1 MKTTEELRARFSNEY
16 GIGWENDEG
25 EPDIDYVHFLEELLL
40 SQSTESAGVGEQ
52 LEPEGECSHCDG
64 TGYMAENLDKS
75 ELIKCEYCSPQQPSE
90 GEINDIFNVVAT
102 HTTEEGILLMSEQEF
117 KWAIESLNV
126 QGEAQQRYEK
136 AVKLLSSKRYP
147 LLGITEVLKIAAGLR
162 N

>member
-40 SQSTESAGVGEQ
+40 SQFTESAGVGEQ
-52 LEPEGECSHCDG
+52 LESEGECSHCDG

-90 GEINDIFNVVAT
+90 GEIKVKVGSKWDYDRSLDHSSQTIGLTVESVDYQKRLVSFKELMPYTAYSLSYFDG
-102 HTTEEGILLMSEQEF
+102 TTF
-117 KWAIESLNV
+117 KPH
-126 QGEAQQRYEK
+126 K
-136 AVKLLSSKRYP
+136 P
-147 LLGITEVLKIAAGLR
+147 LR
-162 N
+162 NY